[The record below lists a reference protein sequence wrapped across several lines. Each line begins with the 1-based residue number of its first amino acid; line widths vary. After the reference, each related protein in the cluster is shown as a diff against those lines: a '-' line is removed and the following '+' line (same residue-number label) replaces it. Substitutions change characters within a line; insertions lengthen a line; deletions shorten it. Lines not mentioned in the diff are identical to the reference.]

1 MAMPERTKSDATKL
15 YYSISEVAELVNVKP
30 HVLRY
35 WETQFKML
43 RPRKN
48 RAGNRSYRE
57 REVQLALRIKR
68 LLYDEGFTIAG
79 ARRKLLDERR
89 SGQSQTELDFVGL
102 SQDEFLGVLRRD
114 LEGLLALVRGEKSL
128 EELTAGESEVPGGLL
143 REVGGMTDEAASG
156 EIAGGTAEA
165 SSGEASSADASS
177 TEPSSGASD
186 AKPGAVAKG
195 GRGKKSRRGGAKG
208 ATAGA

>member
-1 MAMPERTKSDATKL
+1 MAMPERSRRDATKL

-48 RAGNRSYRE
+48 RAGNRSYRAK
-57 REVQLALRIKR
+57 EVQLAMRIKR

-89 SGQSQTELDFVGL
+89 SGQAQTELDFVGL
-102 SQDEFLGVLRRD
+102 SQGEFLDVLRRD
-114 LEGLLALVRGEKSL
+114 LQGLLSVVRGEKPFETLVGDEVESAVA
-128 EELTAGESEVPGGLL
+128 AGEAGLL
-143 REVGGMTDEAASG
+143 REVGAMADE
-156 EIAGGTAEA
+156 
-165 SSGEASSADASS
+165 SSADKSPED
-177 TEPSSGASD
+177 EPDTVPS
-186 AKPGAVAKG
+186 AVAPTVARRTSG
-195 GRGKKSRRGGAKG
+195 EVSRQGGGA
-208 ATAGA
+208 AGAGRDRPIGERSRSKA